1 MRAALT
7 RMTSGVVWRWPRREV
22 RLLRSFARAEA
33 SSVLDML
40 LAARSTPSAARRA
53 LYLRHALDEARHA
66 RMFAA
71 RADQLAVERGG
82 TPAGA
87 ARADYEALF
96 ERLGEVAFLAFVH
109 RGERRGRKQFEA
121 HRDHFA
127 RSGDGRGRALFEA
140 ILVDERRHESYTR
153 ELLVELS
160 GGERPARRAL
170 RRAAAWEAWRL
181 WRRAGRAMGALVYA
195 IVMAVAFVAI
205 APIALAYRLAA
216 PAPRGWLDAGGAG
229 SRGDKS

>member
-53 LYLRHALDEARHA
+53 FYLRHALDEARHA

-127 RSGDGRGRALFEA
+127 RSGDG
-140 ILVDERRHESYTR
+140 
-153 ELLVELS
+153 
-160 GGERPARRAL
+160 
-170 RRAAAWEAWRL
+170 
-181 WRRAGRAMGALVYA
+181 
-195 IVMAVAFVAI
+195 
-205 APIALAYRLAA
+205 
-216 PAPRGWLDAGGAG
+216 
-229 SRGDKS
+229 